1 MGTFVASHIKKRRI
15 FYKGGAPKLPEKKLL
30 NVFNVPKINKIGLFL
45 NDKQFIEGTLI
56 EEKEDH
62 LIVEVNQQI
71 CYIPLQYI
79 HVITKNSKE
88 FALPTTHKPY
98 IDKNKFADVLDAVK
112 NHWVVINGFSTQVFS
127 GVLSRILKDHIMLI
141 NNQELL
147 YMEKTFIT
155 YIYSN
160 ITKEHINMVNSFQN
174 VEILNKHQERLT
186 TDSSSILGSHFEQY
200 NSLFQRLY
208 DNKFKNDWG
217 NLGFPFFQ
225 LEEIEQPN
233 KYEVLVPISNEFVE
247 KNDTQF
253 VEEKNDNNFEH
264 KIEKLEQ
271 QVPIMQNL
279 SEDSARKKEKRIL
292 LTAWSSIN
300 HDQST
305 VARPKS
311 IKEPL
316 VEFSAVNANSLEPSY
331 ELNETLPKDENTLQV
346 DEKATLTT
354 VELTPP
360 IKPENRITPKEELE
374 LIEKQYYA
382 LMNYAAKHSINP
394 KVNKEKIEKQ
404 YYSLMRH
411 AAKMYRLMRDE

>member
-1 MGTFVASHIKKRRI
+1 M
-15 FYKGGAPKLPEKKLL
+15 PEKKLL

-45 NDKQFIEGTLI
+45 NDKQFIEGTLV

-79 HVITKNSKE
+79 HVITKNLKE

-98 IDKNKFADVLDAVK
+98 IDKNKFVDVLEAVK
-112 NHWVVINGFSTQVFS
+112 DHWVVINGFSTQVFS
-127 GVLSRILKDHIMLI
+127 GVLSQILKDHIMLI

-160 ITKEHINMVNSFQN
+160 ITKEHINMVNSIQD
-174 VEILNKHQERLT
+174 VEILNKHQEQLT
-186 TDSSSILGSHFEQY
+186 VDSSSIIGSHFEQY

-225 LEEIEQPN
+225 LDEIEQPN
-233 KYEVLVPISNEFVE
+233 KYEVLVPISNEFIE

-253 VEEKNDNNFEH
+253 VEEKNDTNFENE
-264 KIEKLEQ
+264 IEKLELQ
-271 QVPIMQNL
+271 EKNIQNVL
-279 SEDSARKKEKRIL
+279 EDPTRKKEKRVL

-311 IKEPL
+311 VKEPM
-316 VEFSAVNANSLEPSY
+316 VEFSAVNANSLETSY
-331 ELNETLPKDENTLQV
+331 EPNDPVHKDENIVQV
-346 DEKATLTT
+346 DEKAIQTI
-354 VELTPP
+354 VELASQP
-360 IKPENRITPKEELE
+360 KYENHITSKEELE

-382 LMNYAAKHSINP
+382 LMNYAAKHSNNP

>member
-1 MGTFVASHIKKRRI
+1 MVTFVASLIKKRRI
-15 FYKGGAPKLPEKKLL
+15 FYKGGAPKLPVKKLL

-45 NDKQFIEGTLI
+45 NDKQFIEGTLL

-62 LIVEVNQQI
+62 LIVEVNEQI

-79 HVITKNSKE
+79 HVITKNLIE

-98 IDKNKFADVLDAVK
+98 IDKNKFADVLEAVK
-112 NHWVVINGFSTQVFS
+112 DHWVVINGFSTQVFS
-127 GVLSRILKDHIMLI
+127 GVLSQTFKDHIMLI

-147 YMEKTFIT
+147 YMDKTVIT

-160 ITKEHINMVNSFQN
+160 ITKEHINMVNSMQD
-174 VEILNKHQERLT
+174 VEILNKQQEQVT
-186 TDSSSILGSHFEQY
+186 TDSSSILEAHFEQY

-225 LEEIEQPN
+225 LDEIEQPN
-233 KYEVLVPISNEFVE
+233 KYEVLVPISNEFIE

-253 VEEKNDNNFEH
+253 VEEKNDPNFEQE
-264 KIEKLEQ
+264 IDMLEQ
-271 QVPIMQNL
+271 EENMQNVL
-279 SEDSARKKEKRIL
+279 EDPTRKKEKRVL

-311 IKEPL
+311 VKEPI
-316 VEFSAVNANSLEPSY
+316 VEFSAINANSIIASY
-331 ELNETLPKDENTLQV
+331 EPNESVHKDENIVQV
-346 DEKATLTT
+346 DEIVIQTI
-354 VELTPP
+354 VEFVPQPKSETH
-360 IKPENRITPKEELE
+360 ITSKEELE

-382 LMNYAAKHSINP
+382 LMNYAAKHS
-394 KVNKEKIEKQ
+394 K
-404 YYSLMRH
+404 
-411 AAKMYRLMRDE
+411 